1 MEGGKTVKAVFLDFD
16 GVIST
21 YEKGWTIDPG
31 KLVLLKEIT
40 DSSGAVIVVTS
51 TWKIGYRDARSF
63 SRAIA
68 GKADGGDGIMRWFAS
83 SIYSITDNRGGSR
96 GEQVAR
102 WLKAA
107 GDDTEGYVIL
117 DDDSD
122 YLDCQLFNL
131 VQTDTYEGLT
141 MREVKLCMKIL
152 SGERVVNPVRL
163 NGVLY
168 SRWRNRCDGLP
179 SGNVGGLL
187 EEYYS
192 RFS

>member
-1 MEGGKTVKAVFLDFD
+1 MKVVFLDFD

-31 KLVLLKEIT
+31 KLELLKEIT
-40 DSSGAVIVVTS
+40 DFSGAVIVVTS

-63 SRAIA
+63 SRALA
-68 GKADGGDGIMRWFAS
+68 GKGDGGDGIMRWFAS
-83 SIYSITDNRGGSR
+83 SIYSITDNRGGCR
-96 GEQVAR
+96 GDQVAR
-102 WLKAA
+102 WLEA
-107 GDDTEGYVIL
+107 GGKDVEEYVIL

-122 YLDCQLFNL
+122 YLDGQLFNL

-141 MREVKLCMKIL
+141 MREVKLCRKIL

-179 SGNVGGLL
+179 SGNVGSLL